1 MPRSNA
7 ANCSPLDPAEPLLRN
22 PITGIVCCARA
33 ESGQAAAEQR
43 DERAPVMIELHAI
56 PHEERGR
63 TAGYRIGGD
72 QSAGSLPSPDDKCQ
86 LKAGWLPSRTQVAAA
101 RISKQYARG

>member
-1 MPRSNA
+1 MSGSAWTWPANIPMRRTRSA
-7 ANCSPLDPAEPLLRN
+7 
-22 PITGIVCCARA
+22 CCARH
-33 ESGQAAAEQR
+33 ERPRDSRAAEQR

-72 QSAGSLPSPDDKCQ
+72 PSAGSLPSPDDKCQ